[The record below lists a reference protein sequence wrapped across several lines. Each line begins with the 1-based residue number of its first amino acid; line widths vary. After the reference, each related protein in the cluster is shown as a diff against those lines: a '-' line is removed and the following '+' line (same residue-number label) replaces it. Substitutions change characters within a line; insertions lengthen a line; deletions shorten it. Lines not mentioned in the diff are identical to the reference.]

1 MENESKKLHNNNNE
15 SKTVY
20 IVLNYTSDL
29 LNNKVDLS
37 NLPKN
42 ISTDFNINLLESKT
56 MSIFLIV
63 MDGKKNSNELRIFN
77 TKEFCNI
84 EKSLYF
90 KDINVHN
97 YSFDNIRDILFINQQ
112 KEFIMNINDIE
123 LKLKKYIN
131 RFIYNCIYFNSKANE
146 LLLLKMNNL
155 ESLNLLNNND
165 KKELIS
171 LIKSKIYKK
180 EDDTKDETSSD
191 VKNFVLDK
199 SLLKQFPPKVSSLY
213 DKKYKFGKDKIPN
226 VFYNHLLI
234 TDNVNKN
241 KKSCFKCSLTRR
253 IKGKSL
259 TILFYSPVR
268 QFI

>member
-1 MENESKKLHNNNNE
+1 MENESMKLHNNYEN
-15 SKTVY
+15 KTIY
-20 IVLNYTSDL
+20 IVLNDISDL
-29 LNNKVDLS
+29 LNNKANLS

-42 ISTDFNINLLESKT
+42 ISTDYNINLFGPKT
-56 MSIFLIV
+56 MSIFCIAKE
-63 MDGKKNSNELRIFN
+63 DKKNTDEHRIFN
-77 TKEFCNI
+77 IKEFCNI
-84 EKSLYF
+84 QKSLNA
-90 KDINVHN
+90 KDLNVHN

-131 RFIYNCIYFNSKANE
+131 RFIYNCIYFNNKANE

-180 EDDTKDETSSD
+180 EDETKDETSSD